1 MTAVSPIVPA
11 AGGLSLGTP
20 PAVDLDRLLAG
31 MDTMAG
37 QRPVAAQVVAVA
49 STDDASA
56 ARLAEVLAGDVALA
70 GRVMKLA
77 NSAYFGMTGRA
88 TTLQFAV
95 TVVGFT
101 AVRTMATVALTCLD
115 DEEHLP
121 EGFWAR
127 STGVAL
133 AASVLAPRSGTR
145 PQDALCLGLLAQVGA
160 ALLHGE
166 DPAGYRAL
174 AVAHRSSAARRTA
187 EVCRYG
193 ISALR
198 LSAVAL
204 EQWGF
209 PPVMVV
215 PLAAADDPT
224 APDGALLRVASEL
237 GARHADPAH
246 EPVPV
251 ERLGGGLLRED
262 GVAAV
267 LEQVAIAAEDLRRAV
282 VG

>member
-1 MTAVSPIVPA
+1 MSAHLHAVP
-11 AGGLSLGTP
+11 SLGAP
-20 PAVDLDRLLAG
+20 PAVDLDRLLAR

-49 STDDASA
+49 TTEDASA
-56 ARLAEVLAGDVALA
+56 TRLAGVLAGDVALA

-77 NSAYFGMTGRA
+77 NSAYFGMSGRA

-121 EGFWAR
+121 EGFWET

-133 AASVLAPRSGTR
+133 AASVLAPRFGAR
-145 PQDALCLGLLAQVGA
+145 PQDALCLGLLAQVGV
-160 ALLHGE
+160 ALLHGD
-166 DPAGYRAL
+166 DPAGYWAL
-174 AVAHRSSAARRTA
+174 AGGARSFAARRAA
-187 EVCRYG
+187 EVSRYG

-209 PPVMVV
+209 PAVMVG
-215 PLAAADDPT
+215 PLAAADDPA
-224 APDGALLRVASEL
+224 APDGALLRVAFEV
-237 GARHADPAH
+237 GARSADPAH

-251 ERLGGGLLRED
+251 ERLSGGLLRED

-267 LEQVAIAAEDLRRAV
+267 LEQVAAAAEDLRRAIT
-282 VG
+282 G